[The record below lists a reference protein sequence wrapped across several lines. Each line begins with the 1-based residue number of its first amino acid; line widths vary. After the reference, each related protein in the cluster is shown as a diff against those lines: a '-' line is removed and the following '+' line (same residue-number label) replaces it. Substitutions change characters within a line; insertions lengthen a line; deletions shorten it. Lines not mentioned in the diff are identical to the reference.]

1 MESLQENRALLYS
14 LLGSGSVV
22 FALALGIFP
31 DFAHQFE
38 IVDFPPEVSI
48 SKFFIIRP
56 TRSETKWEVYCCYH
70 LVRRTPYT
78 VRRTPYAV
86 HRTL

>member
-38 IVDFPPEVSI
+38 IVDFPTEVSI
-48 SKFFIIRP
+48 S
-56 TRSETKWEVYCCYH
+56 
-70 LVRRTPYT
+70 
-78 VRRTPYAV
+78 
-86 HRTL
+86 